1 MARILVIDDENE
13 LRTLLIRIFTHR
25 GHETVAA
32 ANGRE
37 ALRQLELAPGF
48 DVIVTDLFMPEMD
61 GIETLRHIKTEWPDG
76 KVIVISGGG
85 NHTGLDMLPM
95 AEKLGADRTFAKPFD
110 PAELAAAVEELIY
123 FNMLT
128 DNLA

>member
-13 LRTLLIRIFTHR
+13 LRTLLIRIFAR
-25 GHETVAA
+25 QGHETVEA

-37 ALRQLELAPGF
+37 ALRHLEAAPGF

-61 GIETLRHIKTEWPDG
+61 GIETLRHIKTEWPDA

-85 NHTGLDMLPM
+85 DRTGLDMLPM
-95 AEKLGADRTFAKPFD
+95 AEKFGADRTFTKPFN
-110 PAELAAAVEELIY
+110 PTELAQAVNDL
-123 FNMLT
+123 LT
-128 DNLA
+128 